1 MRRPLL
7 LLLVS
12 TTLACPGGDEVPPL
26 ASSAASA
33 RPFVEGQLA
42 THKVPVALARALPD
56 GLDTPVFA
64 LTLHDS
70 EVVGFQFEI
79 AADRADFQARGLRRL
94 AARLSA
100 ETPAAVWLSP
110 AEDPSRRQIAV
121 MTVSPL
127 PWRVMWATRFPDT
140 VDSDLLESLLDNQ
153 TGPVATLH
161 EVGVDHVTLEFEQP
175 AGALAEMVIADGL
188 TPERRAA
195 LEHQL
200 SQRQLTLPVP

>member
-12 TTLACPGGDEVPPL
+12 TTLACPGGDEVSPL
-26 ASSAASA
+26 ASTAASA

-70 EVVGFQFEI
+70 EVGFQFEI

-94 AARLSA
+94 AARLSS
-100 ETPAAVWLSP
+100 EVPPAVWLSP
-110 AEDPSRRQIAV
+110 AEDPSRRQISV
-121 MTVSPL
+121 MTVSPM
-127 PWRVMWATRFPDT
+127 PWRVMWAAGLPDT
-140 VDSDLLESLLDNQ
+140 VDPDLFESLLDNQ
-153 TGPVATLH
+153 TGPIATLH
-161 EVGVDHVTLEFEQP
+161 EVGADHVTLEFDQP
-175 AGALAEMVIADGL
+175 AGALAEMVSADGL
-188 TPERRAA
+188 SPERRAA

-200 SQRQLTLPVP
+200 SQRQLRLPVP